1 MEIENCKIVVQMMN
15 KTPIQQGQLEE
26 FLNLL
31 GLTAE
36 EKSVYSALVSGSDQS
51 VLQIA
56 KSSGVNRTTSYRIL
70 ERFKTLGLAEEIV
83 EESRIKFRKTGVD
96 KLELLVKQQQEK
108 ARQLNQLLPDISSI
122 INQVSTTV
130 QPGTKVLFYRGQEG
144 IRQMGWNVLKAKNG
158 GMGYSYRPYIEIMG
172 EDFLQ
177 NWLDEWT
184 SQPRVFRDI
193 YSQAYLN
200 SKPNPTILYDPEYFQ
215 SRYIPPKILDI
226 NHQMDIYNN
235 VVAIYNW
242 HEGEIFG
249 VEIYNEKVAAL
260 HKQLFEIVWQMATPE
275 DQLRKTGK

>member
-1 MEIENCKIVVQMMN
+1 MN
-15 KTPIQQGQLEE
+15 NSTDQTRLEE

-31 GLTAE
+31 GLNPE
-36 EKSVYSALVSGSDQS
+36 EKSVYSALVSASDQS

-56 KSSGVNRTTSYRIL
+56 KNANVNRTTTYRIL
-70 ERFKTLGLAEEIV
+70 ERLKTLGLAEEIV
-83 EESRIKFRKTGVD
+83 EENRTKFRKTGAD
-96 KLELLVKQQQEK
+96 KLELLVKEQQEK
-108 ARQLNQLLPDISSI
+108 VRQLNQLLPNISSI
-122 INQVSTTV
+122 INQVSQTA

-144 IRQMGWNVLKAKNG
+144 IRQMGWNVLKANNG
-158 GMGYSYRPYIEIMG
+158 GMGYTYRPYIEIMG

-184 SQPRVFRDI
+184 SKPRVFRDI
-193 YSQAYLN
+193 YSQAYLDVIHN
-200 SKPNPTILYDPEYFQ
+200 YPKLLYNERFFQ
-215 SRYIPPKILDI
+215 TRFIDAKILDI

-260 HKQLFEIVWQMATPE
+260 HKQLFEIVWQMAVPE
-275 DQLRKTGK
+275 EKLKKGASGIGRQ